1 MMDAEVKPTKHS
13 AAGQYLGYA
22 LQPVR
27 LFYHLLTCPKG
38 ARVSLEYLDDVAV
51 HHPDGSIHLEQTK
64 SAQKQNPVSDW
75 AIDLWK
81 AFDNWVVMM
90 EAGTCAP
97 GATRF
102 SIYVTPPKSGDF
114 VQSLSEAATV
124 EQLSGVIQTVK
135 QKLGKLKTPPAC
147 AAHLNRFLE
156 AGQTTQQAIG
166 LPFMLIA
173 ASDDPLDAIRDLLKP
188 SVANEHIDLL
198 IKSGIGQAKQA
209 IDRLIQRGE
218 LPILEADP
226 FRRDFH
232 AFVRLNNLPG
242 LLVSTSEIP
251 GAEVVNAIA
260 STRPVFIRQLE
271 FVEVEEDER
280 LRAISHFLLT
290 SADKADWADRGF
302 IFPRSLESWDGDLVA
317 RHSLIRGDVA
327 DLHGDKP
334 PSLQGRLAF
343 RQAMRHQAPL
353 EGRAVPD
360 HFVQGS
366 FHDLADRRRLGWHPD
381 YDALLDEDEA

>member
-1 MMDAEVKPTKHS
+1 MNAEVKPTKHS

-51 HHPDGSIHLEQTK
+51 HYSDGSLYLEQTK

-81 AFDNWVVMM
+81 AFDNWVAMVDDGVCV
-90 EAGTCAP
+90 AGAS
-97 GATRF
+97 RF
-102 SIYVTPPKSGDF
+102 SIYVTPPKTGAF
-114 VQSLSEAATV
+114 VTSLAEASTV
-124 EQLSGVIQTVK
+124 KQLADAIQTVG
-135 QKLGKLKTPPAC
+135 QKLDKLKTPPGC
-147 AAHLNRFLE
+147 AAHLKRFLE
-156 AGQTTQQAIG
+156 ATEATQQAIG
-166 LPFMLIA
+166 VPFALIA
-173 ASDDPLDAIRDLLKP
+173 DSNDPLDAIRTLLQP
-188 SVANEHIDLL
+188 SIADEHIDLL

-209 IDRLIQRGE
+209 VDRLIQRGG
-218 LPILEADP
+218 LAILDADA

-242 LLVSTSEIP
+242 LLLSTSEIP
-251 GAEVVNAIA
+251 DDSVVSAIA

-271 FVEVEEDER
+271 LVEVEAEDR
-280 LRAISHFLLT
+280 IRAISHFMRT
-290 SADKADWADRGF
+290 SADKADWAERGY
-302 IFPRSLESWDGDLVA
+302 IFPGSLEHWDGDLVA
-317 RHSLIRGDVA
+317 RHSLIRGDVS
-327 DLHGDKP
+327 DLHSDKAP
-334 PSLQGRLAF
+334 VVQGRLAY

-353 EGRAVPD
+353 EGRVVPE

-381 YDALLDEDEA
+381 YNALLDGGE